1 MLKSPAQVDMHPF
14 YRLRAGETAWVLGCM
29 SGTSMDG
36 IDLALLETDGE
47 GIRQFGPASLFPYNE
62 EVRHAVRQAM
72 QEAVAMQ
79 TAGDKAASLSL
90 AEELVT
96 QAHIEALRQFM
107 TSEDVRPLRDQI
119 AVVGFHGQTVFHAP
133 QRGFTVQLGDGSA
146 LAHALGLPVVYDFR
160 SQDVACGGQGAP
172 LVPVFHR
179 ALAYHVRAELPVAF
193 LNLGGVANV
202 TFVNDGPILLAGDIG
217 PANSL
222 MDDEMH
228 QRTGLAFDAGGQLA
242 ANGRA
247 DQARVEVWLRH
258 PFFQAPFP
266 KSLDRQAFADCKV
279 EDLSL
284 EDALATLALFTV
296 RCVDHSLSMM
306 PWAPS
311 HLYVAGGGAMN
322 AHVMTLLRSVLKSTR
337 VVAVDDIGLRSD
349 ALEAQAF
356 AYLAARSLR
365 GLALTYPETTGV
377 KYALCGGRLAV
388 PLSYYLV

>member
-47 GIRQFGPASLFPYNE
+47 GIRQFGPASLFPYHE

-72 QEAVAMQ
+72 EEVAGMQ
-79 TAGDKAASLSL
+79 TADDKAPALSL

-96 QAHIEALRQFM
+96 QAHIEAIRQFM
-107 TSEDVRPLRDQI
+107 THEDVRPLWDHV

-133 QRGFTVQLGDGSA
+133 ERGFTVQLGDGPA
-146 LAHALGLPVVYDFR
+146 LAHALGLPVIYDFR

-179 ALAYHVRAELPVAF
+179 ALAHHVRAELPVAF

-202 TFVNDGPILLAGDIG
+202 TFVSDDAALLAGDIG
-217 PANSL
+217 PANAL

-228 QRTGLAFDAGGQLA
+228 RRTGLAFDAGGQLA
-242 ANGRA
+242 ANGCA
-247 DQARVEVWLRH
+247 DQGRVEVWLSH

-266 KSLDRQAFADCKV
+266 KSLDRQAFAHCKV
-279 EDLSL
+279 DDLSL
-284 EDALATLALFTV
+284 EDALATLALFTA
-296 RCVDHSLSMM
+296 RCVDRSLSMM
-306 PWAPS
+306 PEVPS
-311 HLYVAGGGAMN
+311 CLYVAGGGAMN
-322 AHVMTLLRSVLKSTR
+322 THVMTLLRLILKSTR
-337 VVAVDDIGLRSD
+337 VVAVDDIGLRGD

-365 GLALTYPETTGV
+365 GLAFTYPETTGV
-377 KYALCGGRLAV
+377 KHALCGGRLAV
-388 PLSYYLV
+388 PLGYYLV